1 MKQIIRP
8 DTETLL
14 TQIKGR
20 IDKNLNQFITTIDRQ
35 FLLCKL
41 SPVLLSTI
49 QDFVLRDGKR
59 IRPILFIIGYL
70 GFCKT
75 PASHLYTC
83 AISFELLHDFT
94 LIHDDIIDKSDM
106 RRGKPSLHTMLN
118 HYLTRFKKIK
128 FNGEDL
134 AIVIGDILYAI
145 ALYAFLSIKEDRKRK
160 ERALQKFIETTICTG
175 AGEFNEL
182 LSGAENIETITKG
195 QIYKTYDL
203 KTAYYSFAAPLIIG
217 AELAGAPRKELVK
230 LSDYGLYLGRAFQIR
245 DDIIGMFARE
255 KDIGKSILS
264 DLQEAKK
271 TILVWHAYR
280 HATHKDRTSIQKILA
295 KQRIGYDDLT
305 AMKKIII
312 AAKSLDYAKQEITS
326 LIRKAEQVRNQ
337 LAMKKRFSALLG
349 RYSQQFLQV

>member
-1 MKQIIRP
+1 MKQVIQP

-14 TQIKGR
+14 PQIKGR
-20 IDKNLNQFITTIDRQ
+20 INKSLNQFITTIDRQ

-41 SPVLLSTI
+41 SPVLLSNI

-75 PASHLYTC
+75 PAAHLYTC

-106 RRGKPSLHTMLN
+106 RRGKPSVHTLLN

-128 FNGEDL
+128 FNGQDL
-134 AIVIGDILYAI
+134 AIVIGDILYAL

-182 LSGAENIETITKG
+182 LCGAEDIETITKG
-195 QIYKTYDL
+195 HIYKTYDL

-217 AELAGAPRKELVK
+217 AELAGAPHRELVK
-230 LSDYGLYLGRAFQIR
+230 LSDYGVYLGRAFQIR
-245 DDIIGMFARE
+245 DDIIGMFASE

-271 TILVWHAYR
+271 TILIWHAYR
-280 HATHKDRTSIQKILA
+280 HASHKDRASIRKILA
-295 KQRIGYDDLT
+295 KQRISYNDLT
-305 AMKKIII
+305 AIKKIII

-326 LIRKAEQVRNQ
+326 LIRKAEHVRNQ
-337 LAMKKRFSALLG
+337 LAMKKRFRNLLDS
-349 RYSQQFLQV
+349 YSQQFLQV